1 MFHSLSV
8 KTRLTIMALLPAVF
22 FIGMSATVISVLQ
35 KQNQGV
41 ESLYKDRIVA
51 VEQLKHVSDVFAVK
65 IVTLLQKHR
74 ADMLSQ
80 SEVLKAIEEAESSS
94 DKEWLAYLDTVLTD
108 EEQVMAKTT
117 EQLYGPVMEV
127 LTEYKSMIK
136 AGSLSRLSDNEF
148 NSKLYDAFDPMVAS
162 FENLIELQL
171 RESNNFVAMT
181 QENFLSTRALL
192 IFSAVVV
199 LMVMLVSAWLIYRS
213 ISQPL
218 LQLQQTIVAVAENT
232 DLTQRANVSGNDEIA
247 TAAFAFNN
255 MLATINNLVRE
266 VSEATLS
273 LSSAAEEMNAIS
285 SQVSNTAKEQE
296 LQNTMIATA
305 VTEMSTAIQEV
316 ANSALVTSQKAND
329 ADKQAVNGQQKVQ
342 QNIDSINVLS
352 SVVNDSTDVIQQLH
366 NQANEINQV
375 VQLIQ
380 SVAEQTNLLALNA
393 AIEAARAGESGR
405 GFAVVADEV
414 RQLAHNTQKATGT
427 ISEMI
432 GKLQVAAQ
440 KSVES
445 MSKARER
452 AGQSVGFA
460 QQSAAVLGEIIQAM
474 SEISAMN
481 TQVAT
486 ATEEQT
492 MVANDISENVNK
504 FSISI
509 ASVTES
515 SQQNSFASKDL
526 AELAENLR
534 LQVSVFK
541 V

>member
-1 MFHSLSV
+1 
-8 KTRLTIMALLPAVF
+8 MALLPAVF